1 MSSDGA
7 SDSSEERIDTDTTPE
22 GGTAAGEA
30 WVGSDATFHTY
41 TEGGFEHKSE
51 IAIAIAV
58 DDRDQFNT
66 RYRSI
71 IEEKASEYD
80 SSPKRPVLKSHEV
93 REMASEW
100 EYDEVITD
108 VVEELLNIDS
118 LENIHVTVTNITNQM
133 VVAYQE
139 DGGPLEQISRDDLHG
154 ELTNYYH
161 LIAIW
166 DYLDEYRDAPWGT
179 DNVLLDDFE
188 GKDNLPWRRTG
199 IISDELHVIP
209 QGDATYPLLSLAD
222 LTMDYVKENVD
233 EWTEDDIRD
242 TLISATPD
250 DSAFVNA
257 KGFHTPQE
265 VSDLVPLARRNINRS
280 KHYPHPI
287 VFIDRGGIGRDELT
301 NYEIYHSIAEY
312 VYEESGC
319 MKFFSRTEDGS
330 VVEPEDYIVCLDESD
345 VEKYKKYE
353 QYNHSDEMVLTP
365 SQALQKFH

>member
-1 MSSDGA
+1 MSTDKDIDG
-7 SDSSEERIDTDTTPE
+7 SEDEEPENTPE
-22 GGTAAGEA
+22 EGTATGEA

-41 TEGGFEHKSE
+41 SEDGFRNKSE

-71 IEEKASEYD
+71 IEEKAGEYG
-80 SSPKRPVLKSHEV
+80 SSLKRPVLKSHEV

-100 EYDEVITD
+100 DYDGVISD
-108 VVEELLNIDS
+108 VVGDLLNIDNIA
-118 LENIHVTVTNITNQM
+118 NIHVTVTNITNQM
-133 VVAYQE
+133 VAAYQE
-139 DGGPLEQISRDDLHG
+139 GDGPLEQISRDELHG

-222 LTMDYVKENVD
+222 LTMDYVKGKVE
-233 EWTEDDIRD
+233 EWTAAEIRD
-242 TLISATPD
+242 ALISATPD
-250 DSAFVNA
+250 DTAYVNT
-257 KGFHTPQE
+257 KGFHTPDE

-287 VFIDRGGIGRDELT
+287 VFIDRGGIGKDELA
-301 NYEIYHSIAEY
+301 NYEIYHVIAEY

-319 MKFFSRTEDGS
+319 MKFFSETEDGE
-330 VVEPEDYIVCLDESD
+330 VVEPEDYIVCLDETD
-345 VEKYKKYE
+345 THKYEKFEKY
-353 QYNHSDEMVLTP
+353 NNSDEIVLMP
-365 SQALQKFH
+365 DEALEKFH